1 MVKQTS
7 GKLET
12 VERNFNDLYGA
23 ISETRAS
30 PEQYSQAL
38 DYLRM
43 VNSGDRAQQEQA
55 LDFMQRELAALA
67 RMVGKAVPGVN
78 MLEGHED
85 LIHEVSTGRLSP
97 ERAQEI
103 AAARSAA
110 QHQVRQGQARTQQ
123 ETQARQQAEAQA
135 RGRADLNALGAQL
148 QAIDPVAYAA
158 KRKVLVES
166 LKPVFA
172 KIPPSEWATTFKR
185 AYDALP
191 VPAAAPRP
199 PTPPAASVIPQNT
212 PLRASQP
219 AGAARAAPTSVLDAI
234 NAGIADAGR

>member
-1 MVKQTS
+1 MVKQIS

-78 MLEGHED
+78 MLEGHDD

-135 RGRADLNALGAQL
+135 SGRAALTALGVQL
-148 QAIDPVAYAA
+148 QATEPLVYAA

-172 KIPPSEWATTFKR
+172 QIHPSQWAATFKR

>member
-7 GKLET
+7 TKLEAK
-12 VERNFNDLYGA
+12 ERDFNDLYGA
-23 ISETRAS
+23 IAETRAS

-78 MLEGHED
+78 MLEGHDD
-85 LIHEVSTGRLSP
+85 LIHEVSTGRLAP

-110 QHQVRQGQARTQQ
+110 AHQAQRGRAQTQQ
-123 ETQARQQAEAQA
+123 EAQQRQHAEAQA
-135 RGRADLNALGAQL
+135 RGRADQNALGAQL
-148 QAIDPVAYAA
+148 QATEPAAYAA

-172 KIPPSEWATTFKR
+172 KIPPSEWAATFKR
-185 AYDALP
+185 AYDALTVP
-191 VPAAAPRP
+191 VAPRP
-199 PTPPAASVIPQNT
+199 PIPPAASVIPQNT

-234 NAGIADAGR
+234 NAGIADAAR